1 MFTSMQLWWARRQGL
16 VALLLSLRR
25 TPETWRVNS
34 FAAQKKGVCIAVNL
48 RYVNPWQNYY
58 VTLSTN
64 GDPPFQLSHRWGR
77 RFRKAIHKANE
88 FAAIK
93 TAVKALASPVD

>member
-34 FAAQKKGVCIAVNL
+34 FSAQKNGVCIAVKL
-48 RYVNPWQNYY
+48 QYAGPWRNYA
-58 VTLSTN
+58 VTLSTD
-64 GDPPFQLSHRWGR
+64 GDRSFQLSHRWGR
-77 RFRKAIHKANE
+77 RFRKAIRKADE
-88 FAAIK
+88 FTSIK